1 MGGSYIFS
9 LSHDNYVCV
18 CVNSMPPRFTA
29 QPLVHTIFQQGMAT
43 CFAYGQTGSGK
54 THTMGGSFVGKEQ
67 DATKGVYAQAAADVF
82 KLLEQPEHSKKELEV
97 YASYFEIYLGKVSL
111 YM

>member
-1 MGGSYIFS
+1 M
-9 LSHDNYVCV
+9 
-18 CVNSMPPRFTA
+18 
-29 QPLVHTIFQQGMAT
+29 
-43 CFAYGQTGSGK
+43 
-54 THTMGGSFVGKEQ
+54 GKEQ
-67 DATKGVYAQAAADVF
+67 DATKGVYAQAGTFTLPIYIQNEPGSNTFVFSTAADVF